1 MSGTVAMLVMAG
13 FGLAAGVGVTAVGPG
28 GVLVTVGLFLASG
41 LSPGQ
46 VAGTAIVTHLTAGGL
61 GSLAYHRSGQLRHAE
76 TRRVA
81 LVLGITAAAGTP
93 VGVYLNSVASGQLF
107 GILLSA
113 FLVIVALLVWFRAV
127 RGSAGSTGAGSTGT
141 GSTGSSTGSSAGSA
155 WSTGAAE
162 LAGPGGETHPRHG
175 LTLLTC
181 LGLGVAIVG
190 GMFGVGGPLLTV
202 PLLVLA
208 GTPVLSALGA
218 AQVQSV
224 VVASVGTLSYLTR
237 GTIDWR
243 LSLVTGIPELAG
255 ALVGWK
261 IAHAVPSRTLRR
273 VMIAAL
279 LISAG
284 LIEIHG

>member
-1 MSGTVAMLVMAG
+1 MVVMAA

-41 LSPGQ
+41 LSPGA
-46 VAGTAIVTHLTAGGL
+46 VAGTAIVTHFTAGGL
-61 GSLAYHRSGQLRHAE
+61 GSVAYHRSGQLRHAE

-81 LVLGITAAAGTP
+81 LVLAITAAAGTP
-93 VGVYLNSVASGQLF
+93 VGVYLNSIASGQLF

-113 FLVIVALLVWFRAV
+113 FLVIVALLVWIRAW
-127 RGSAGSTGAGSTGT
+127 R
-141 GSTGSSTGSSAGSA
+141 
-155 WSTGAAE
+155 GAA
-162 LAGPGGETHPRHG
+162 ADGAQPRHG
-175 LTLLTC
+175 LTLLIS

-237 GTIDWR
+237 GTIDWP
-243 LSLVTGIPELAG
+243 LVFVTGIPELAG
-255 ALVGWK
+255 VLIGWK
-261 IAHAVPSRTLRR
+261 IAQAVPSKTLQR

-279 LISAG
+279 LISAC